1 MASKRAMEKLAEDR
15 AKLAGNWIYANR
27 KAIISWANAN
37 GQESLSFKNKA
48 DAYASATGNKAA
60 YNGAVD
66 AFTAVELTY
75 YKDKE
80 LTLGDLLA

>member
-1 MASKRAMEKLAEDR
+1 MASKRATEKLAADR
-15 AKLAGNWIYANR
+15 AALAGNWIYANR
-27 KAIISWANAN
+27 KVIVDWAYAN
-37 GQESLSFKNKA
+37 GQGSLTFKNKA

-60 YNGAVD
+60 YKGAVD

-80 LTLGDLLA
+80 LTIGDLLA

>member
-1 MASKRAMEKLAEDR
+1 MASKRATEKLAADR
-15 AKLAGNWIYANR
+15 AALAGNWIYANR

-37 GQESLSFKNKA
+37 GQSGLSFVDKC
-48 DAYASATGNKAA
+48 DAYAHATGNKAA

>member
-1 MASKRAMEKLAEDR
+1 MASKRATEKLAADR
-15 AKLAGNWIYANR
+15 AALARNWIYANR
-27 KAIISWANAN
+27 KAIVSWANAN

-48 DAYASATGNKAA
+48 DAYANATGNKAA

-66 AFTAVELTY
+66 AFTTVELTY